1 MFPDSLIAK
10 SYQQAKLKYSIQF
23 GIAPSIKKKLIYDI
37 CNTVFSFKFDETTN
51 SMARKQFD
59 GYFQYWS
66 KRGEKVSN
74 SYYGLLFMGHSSTE
88 QIAEPYEEICKDIDW
103 ATIYLLLVGMD
114 GPQANLALRKTER
127 NDGALYLQL

>member
-66 KRGEKVSN
+66 KRGEKVPN
-74 SYYGLLFMGHSSTE
+74 SCCGLLFMGHSSTE
-88 QIAEPYEEICKDIDW
+88 QIVEHYEEICKDIDW
-103 ATIYLLLVGMD
+103 DSIYLLLVGMD
-114 GPQANLALRKTER
+114 GPKANLAFRKTNR
-127 NDGALYLQL
+127 AWSYKCNI